1 MNSLIRFGLFAL
13 ILAVAVPKA
22 LAGGYQS
29 PASCVDKNKKF
40 ALRNTKLGITSIQLV
55 EDVSDKNYHTR
66 SVIFHTANKQN
77 LKMDCGGDPRVFA
90 SKEKPGWKIQTYEPS
105 EKRWSGRLQNILVN
119 VGGGS
124 LIPAVT
130 ITNTEEVPLRTKI
143 IIARSGLVKVFDE
156 SHPGR
161 ILDIDCSGGPISMQ
175 FEDHAHTDPVFT
187 PRTQKIEGDPPFCK
201 QTNFNLD
208 MGNGDV
214 EPWAAS
220 AQPKNE
226 MTIRYGDPG
235 QR

>member
-1 MNSLIRFGLFAL
+1 MNLLLRIGMIAL
-13 ILAVAVPKA
+13 ILTLEAPWAM
-22 LAGGYQS
+22 AGGYLS
-29 PASCVDKNKKF
+29 PASCLDKNKKF
-40 ALRNTKLGITSIQLV
+40 ALRNTKIGLTSLQFIEAL
-55 EDVSDKNYHTR
+55 SDKNYHTR
-66 SVIFHTANKQN
+66 SVIFQTANKQS

-90 SKEKPGWKIQTYEPS
+90 NQKKPGWKIQTFEPA
-105 EKRWSGRLQNILVN
+105 ENRWSGRLQNILVN

-130 ITNTEEVPLRTKI
+130 ITNTDEIPLRTKI

-156 SHPGR
+156 AHPGR
-161 ILDIDCSGGPISMQ
+161 VLNIDCSGGPISMQ
-175 FEDHAHTDPVFT
+175 FEDRAHSDPIFSPQNHKV
-187 PRTQKIEGDPPFCK
+187 EGDPLFCK

-226 MTIRYGDPG
+226 MTIQYGDPG